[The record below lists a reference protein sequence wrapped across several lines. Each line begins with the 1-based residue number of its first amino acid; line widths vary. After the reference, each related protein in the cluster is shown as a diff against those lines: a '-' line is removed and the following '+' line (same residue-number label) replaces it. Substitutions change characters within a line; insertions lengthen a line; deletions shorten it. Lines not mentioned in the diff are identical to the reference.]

1 MTSTGVPRT
10 PDGNAVAERPS
21 FVARARGRGAS
32 VVDPKLVVPYLA
44 ARADRERFVEAVGGD
59 RVLVGAGRE
68 RLDRRSHRAL
78 STPDNLVGQR
88 LEPLEPEFVHE
99 LREPLATDGTA
110 RDLGVEVAED
120 HFGHAP
126 VRPDGRDQCLLAPPG
141 LVELL
146 VLDLKPLL

>member
-1 MTSTGVPRT
+1 MIRRPPRSTLFPYTTLFRSLHAVGRVGFGVVHHHVHAAP
-10 PDGNAVAERPS
+10 
-21 FVARARGRGAS
+21 ARGRGAS

-99 LREPLATDGTA
+99 LQEPLATDGTA
-110 RDLGVEVAED
+110 
-120 HFGHAP
+120 
-126 VRPDGRDQCLLAPPG
+126 
-141 LVELL
+141 
-146 VLDLKPLL
+146 